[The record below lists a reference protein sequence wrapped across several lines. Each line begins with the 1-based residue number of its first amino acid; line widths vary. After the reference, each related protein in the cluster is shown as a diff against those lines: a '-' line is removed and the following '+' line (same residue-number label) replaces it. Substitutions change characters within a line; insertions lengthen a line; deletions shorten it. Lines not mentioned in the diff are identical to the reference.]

1 MKKLKIKK
9 EEVKTNKTFPALE
22 LFRIWHS
29 ALRIGN
35 FAIFALAGLF
45 TVTHAHA
52 ISLDDIQLWAGSGT
66 NRAALVVEWNSPV
79 LFNYSSVPAPIANK
93 TMVWGYRFNGTA
105 TGTQML
111 DAILAA
117 DPKLYV
123 MVNEAYGTFVTGI
136 GYNLNDNGIIGLT
149 DDLSTNYFTN
159 GLLTNNDTS
168 FADSAAPVNFG
179 DLYWGGY
186 FGPNW
191 QVWTEAGDSGGFYSS
206 PNRGSSPYW
215 NPNTMTQ
222 GQWTYS
228 VAGLDDLPLTN
239 GSWIGFS
246 VAPAAYDYSDP
257 SDPVNEVATN
267 DVEAPP
273 SPDGTYVAY
282 VPNTNDFATRI
293 VSASGMDS
301 LTPYNDPTAVL
312 GAPALRFFDNFDG
325 SVTDR
330 VSIID
335 PAFNVTPAGSNI
347 LAVIESGGQITVQM
361 GRKIYADLHHPYG
374 VDLIV
379 YGNSFFSGVSGT
391 SGTISDNTDLSTA
404 TLTSSARF
412 AHPAVVSVSQDGIN
426 WFTFTNITPVFP
438 DEAYRWDDTNA
449 SWTAEQMNPNKP
461 LNPYLYTN
469 NFAGET
475 VAGTL
480 DQFTGASGGSGYS
493 LSQFGLPWIQYV
505 RIQPPSGNE
514 AVIDAIAAADPAVTG
529 DALSIAPDDIAGG
542 NTNFF
547 FQTPDKCTQNDV
559 SIGFA
564 YTSGFAKVSVVRLND
579 LTPFAPV
586 EGDVSSAYEMQSL
599 PLTAAPATYTATVG
613 LRAGNNH
620 NGNGSDLRVFEW
632 NGTNWVSQSFIYEA
646 TNNEAYV
653 SGVSH
658 FSAFVVS
665 QIVPPVL
672 AIGSTTNGFAFTLT
686 PVPNCPETLERSTDL
701 KTWTSILTFTATN
714 SQPITL
720 QDSNYPGT
728 KAFYRLQ
735 LNP

>member
-1 MKKLKIKK
+1 MKELKRKK
-9 EEVKTNKTFPALE
+9 EKGKRA
-22 LFRIWHS
+22 RK
-29 ALRIGN
+29 
-35 FAIFALAGLF
+35 FATILALAGL
-45 TVTHAHA
+45 VTEAQA
-52 ISLDDIQLWAGSGT
+52 ISLNDIQLWAGSGT

-79 LFNYSSVPAPIANK
+79 LLNYSSVPAPIASK
-93 TMVWGYRFNGTA
+93 TMAWGYRFNGTA
-105 TGTQML
+105 TGAQML
-111 DAILAA
+111 EAILAA

-136 GYNLNDNGIIGLT
+136 GYNLNDNGVIGLT
-149 DDLSTNYFTN
+149 DGVSTNYFTN

-168 FADSAAPVNFG
+168 FADSAAPINSG

-191 QVWTEAGDSGGFYSS
+191 QVWTEAGDNGGFYSS

-215 NPNTMTQ
+215 NPNAMVQ
-222 GQWTYS
+222 GQWSYAE
-228 VAGLDDLPLTN
+228 AGLDDLPLTN

-301 LTPYNDPTAVL
+301 STPYNDPTAAL

-325 SVTDR
+325 GATDR

-335 PAFNVTPAGSNI
+335 PAFDVTPAGSNI

-361 GRKIYADLHHPYG
+361 GRKIYADRHHPYG

-404 TLTSSARF
+404 TLTSSAKL
-412 AHPAVVSVSQDGIN
+412 AHAAVVSVSQDGIN
-426 WFTFTNITPVFP
+426 WFTFTNVTPVFP

-449 SWTAEQMNPNKP
+449 SWTAEQMNATKP

-469 NFAGET
+469 NFTGET
-475 VAGTL
+475 VAGAL
-480 DQFTGASGGSGYS
+480 DPFSGASGGSGYS
-493 LSQFGLPWIQYV
+493 LSQPGLAWIQYV
-505 RIQPPSGNE
+505 RIQPASGSE

-542 NTNFF
+542 ITNLF
-547 FQTPDKCTQNDV
+547 FQTPDNCAQNDV
-559 SIGFA
+559 SIGFDYA
-564 YTSGFAKVSVVRLND
+564 SGIARVSVVRLSD
-579 LTPFAPV
+579 LAPFAPA
-586 EGDVSSAYEMQSL
+586 EGVVGSAYQIQEL
-599 PLTAAPATYTATVG
+599 PLTSAPVMYAATVG
-613 LRAGNNH
+613 LRAGNNYD
-620 NGNGSDLRVFEW
+620 GNGSDLRVFEW
-632 NGTNWVSQSFIYEA
+632 SGTHWVSQSFTYEA
-646 TNNEAYV
+646 TNNEVYV
-653 SGVSH
+653 PGVTN

-665 QIVPPVL
+665 RIVPPTL
-672 AIGSTTNGFAFTLT
+672 GIRPATNGFTFTLA
-686 PVPNCPETLERSTDL
+686 PAPNCPETLERSTDL
-701 KTWTSILTFTATN
+701 ETWTSIQTFTATN

-720 QDSNYPGT
+720 EDSNAPGM
-728 KAFYRLQ
+728 KAFYRLK